1 MSLMSL
7 MGHKPILLKE
17 AIEGLK
23 IREGKKYI
31 DATVGGGGHAW
42 KIIKRGG
49 VILGIDRDPIVISN
63 LKAQSSKLQLK
74 TQNLKLTCGNFGRL
88 EEIAKK
94 NSFSKVSGVLF
105 DLGLSSWQIEKSGR
119 GFSYLRDEPL
129 DMRLSP
135 QEQTI
140 TAADILNQAMKE
152 ELYEIFSKYAE
163 EERALPIVSALVR
176 ARPIETTDQ
185 LSSVIERVGG
195 NIRTKA
201 RIFQALRIAVNN
213 ELENLKM
220 ALPQAVNL
228 LEPGGRL
235 AVISFHSLEDRIVKL
250 TIRNYPPTPRLRR
263 TGEIAILRNLTKKPI
278 RPKLEEIKENPR
290 ARSAK
295 LRIAEKREGS

>member
-1 MSLMSL
+1 M
-7 MGHKPILLKE
+7 HKPVLLKE

-31 DATVGGGGHAW
+31 DATVGGGGHTW
-42 KIIKRGG
+42 EVVKRGG
-49 VILGIDRDPIVISN
+49 LLLGIDRDPEAIERLKLKFKKEKQQLKSKKLILAQGNFAN
-63 LKAQSSKLQLK
+63 LK
-74 TQNLKLTCGNFGRL
+74 
-88 EEIAKK
+88 EIAGKHD
-94 NSFSKVSGVLF
+94 FRRVGGVLF
-105 DLGLSSWQIEKSGR
+105 DLGMSSWQIEKSGR
-119 GFSYLRDEPL
+119 GFSYLRDELL
-129 DMRLSP
+129 DMRLNP
-135 QEQTI
+135 QEQKI
-140 TAADILNQAMKE
+140 TAADILNQATKE

-163 EERALPIVSALVR
+163 EERALPVASALVR
-176 ARPIETTDQ
+176 ARPIETTVQ

-195 NIRTKA
+195 KMGTKA

-213 ELENLKM
+213 ELENLKK

-263 TGEIAILRNLTKKPI
+263 RGEIAILRNLTKKPI
-278 RPKLEEIKENPR
+278 RPKFEEIQENPR

-295 LRIAEKREGS
+295 LRIVEKREES